1 MLKKFL
7 MLLTIVTAFSPVCM
21 TYSKE
26 KLSSEPVK
34 VKTVK
39 IKYQKQKQQLIAIGT
54 LVGMPG
60 IVVRSEVSGRVTKI
74 YFKSGERVKMGAPL
88 LKLDYDDVN
97 ARLAQAQAR
106 LDLAK
111 LQLGRYRKLYKK
123 HFFSKD
129 NFDKSKTDLATY
141 QAEVAQYKAELK
153 KRIILAP
160 FSGNLGIFKV
170 NIGDYIG
177 IGQDIV
183 SLNSLNPIGVD
194 FSIPELY
201 LSKISVGQEVLLKSD
216 SYPNENFEG
225 KVIACESKIDQSTRT
240 LKIRASVINKRNEL
254 LPGGFVK
261 VVLRI
266 GRQLKIIT
274 IPQIAVIYSVNGDYV
289 YRVVGNKAQKT
300 KIVLAGNYDEQD
312 VVTSGLKVGDKI
324 VVAGQLKIHN
334 GSLIS
339 VVNNH

>member
-1 MLKKFL
+1 
-7 MLLTIVTAFSPVCM
+7 
-21 TYSKE
+21 
-26 KLSSEPVK
+26 
-34 VKTVK
+34 
-39 IKYQKQKQQLIAIGT
+39 
-54 LVGMPG
+54 
-60 IVVRSEVSGRVTKI
+60 
-74 YFKSGERVKMGAPL
+74 
-88 LKLDYDDVN
+88 
-97 ARLAQAQAR
+97 
-106 LDLAK
+106 
-111 LQLGRYRKLYKK
+111 
-123 HFFSKD
+123 
-129 NFDKSKTDLATY
+129 LATY